1 MAAALARRRPSASV
15 RVAVHFA
22 ASVLV
27 LRGPAALGKTP
38 WVLRIDLPGG
48 CFLRLLEESDAG
60 DLYAL
65 VDGNRPYLA
74 RWLSWVEETHGA
86 DDVLNFIRATRT
98 QIAENKGLALAIVE
112 GDSIIGIVGFNS
124 IDWTHGSTAIGYWLA
139 EGHQGRGTMTEA
151 VRALVAYSF
160 EVWKLNRVEIRAA
173 VANVRSRAIPER
185 LGFKQEG
192 VLRQAERIGDRF
204 EDLVVYSML
213 AREWS
218 MS

>member
-1 MAAALARRRPSASV
+1 
-15 RVAVHFA
+15 
-22 ASVLV
+22 VL
-27 LRGPAALGKTP
+27 PH
-38 WVLRIDLPGG
+38 DLPGG
-48 CFLRLLEESDAG
+48 RFLRLLEESDAA

-65 VDGNRPYLA
+65 VDGNRTYLA
-74 RWLSWVEETHGA
+74 RWLSWVDETRGA
-86 DDVLNFIRATRT
+86 DDVLNFIRATRK
-98 QIAENKGLALAIVE
+98 QSAENKGFAVSIVE
-112 GDSIIGIVGFNS
+112 GTSIIGIIGFDS
-124 IDWTHGSTAIGYWLA
+124 IDWTHRSTGIGYWLA

-151 VRALVAYSF
+151 VRVLVTHAF

-185 LGFKQEG
+185 LGFKEEG

-218 MS
+218 KP